1 MSVVDIDNR
10 PQDSD
15 WCVADIFDALAIK
28 KSQISVSAELIIN
41 IFSNSIKC
49 QIKFESLLLMVTMF
63 FQIVIF

>member
-1 MSVVDIDNR
+1 MVDIDNR

-15 WCVADIFDALAIK
+15 CCVADIFYALATK